1 MNKVYWFCFS
11 IFRIIYKLSCEY
23 ILKILTIHQS
33 RKTNTAIT
41 LIFEGLNK
49 DTSQIEDDL
58 YHWVPM
64 PQLEIIQEF
73 LVSGESKAQ
82 GLYLC

>member
-1 MNKVYWFCFS
+1 MNKFFWFCFS
-11 IFRIIYKLSCEY
+11 VFRIICKLSCEY
-23 ILKILTIHQS
+23 ILKIQIHRS
-33 RKTNTAIT
+33 RKTNTATT
-41 LIFEGLNK
+41 LILEGLNK

-58 YHWVPM
+58 YHWAPM

>member
-1 MNKVYWFCFS
+1 MS
-11 IFRIIYKLSCEY
+11 IS
-23 ILKILTIHQS
+23 LKYLHQS
-33 RKTNTAIT
+33 RKTNADIT

-73 LVSGESKAQ
+73 LVSGDSKAQ

>member
-1 MNKVYWFCFS
+1 MNKVYCFFLYLGLFVNCLVS
-11 IFRIIYKLSCEY
+11 N
-23 ILKILTIHQS
+23 ILKRQIHWS
-33 RKTNTAIT
+33 RKTNITTT

-49 DTSQIEDDL
+49 DTSQIEDVL
-58 YHWVPM
+58 YHWAPM